1 MNQKKSKPKNQ
12 QAKPS
17 HKLIISEKDCLKEFY
32 RKIS

>member
-12 QAKPS
+12 QNKS
-17 HKLIISEKDCLKEFY
+17 HNKLIISEKDCLKEFY